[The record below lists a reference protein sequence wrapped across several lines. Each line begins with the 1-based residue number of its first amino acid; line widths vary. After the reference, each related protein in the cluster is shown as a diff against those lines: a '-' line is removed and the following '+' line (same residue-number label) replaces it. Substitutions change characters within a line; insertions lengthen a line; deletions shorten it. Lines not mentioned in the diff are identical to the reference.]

1 MLSLGSVDNFLWN
14 YWNSYS
20 VRPGFL
26 SCFLASNLFDLP
38 SLKLAVPLWKGT
50 SSKGTDGLPT
60 MIFQDRLLL
69 VFGRVDVGTAGKLN
83 KQHDFL
89 KVIPGL
95 CVFLV
100 TVFVT
105 KKTLSNVGQQ
115 TKPLHGNPAEKSRFK
130 TITNG
135 RGSNR
140 VFFGGPKLIPLNIQ
154 PYIVCPFLKA
164 IHPRTTQLSCLTR
177 RDRNTNECRSWKSM
191 VGRCISYWN
200 SALLKRGTFN
210 SFQGCSS
217 W

>member
-60 MIFQDRLLL
+60 MIFQDRLRL

-83 KQHDFL
+83 KKHDFL

-100 TVFVT
+100 TVFV
-105 KKTLSNVGQQ
+105 KKNIVERWSTN
-115 TKPLHGNPAEKSRFK
+115 K
-130 TITNG
+130 T
-135 RGSNR
+135 
-140 VFFGGPKLIPLNIQ
+140 P
-154 PYIVCPFLKA
+154 
-164 IHPRTTQLSCLTR
+164 
-177 RDRNTNECRSWKSM
+177 SWKSCGKIQVQNHYQWKGFKPSLFRRSKADTLKHPTIYRVPIFESHTSTDHPVIM
-191 VGRCISYWN
+191 SN
-200 SALLKRGTFN
+200 SAWPEHERMSKLKIHGWKMYFLLK
-210 SFQGCSS
+210 
-217 W
+217 